1 MTTLGAPVSWPWNI
15 GFVWNQKWMVNHHT
29 PWNVGTFGIYQI
41 YPLFW
46 QNPWIEM
53 VFILSSACR
62 LACRCLSCH
71 SGMQA
76 LSDPLREW
84 GYELRDLRSEEGARS
99 KLGWFFMCLYMYTY
113 IYIYTIVQ
121 ESHPSMKSTPL
132 VLDLFILGPL
142 WRGFKTGGK
151 RWKKDF
157 EKPTK
162 CPGQLIPPILNSDLN
177 H

>member
-62 LACRCLSCH
+62 LACWCLSCH

-113 IYIYTIVQ
+113 IYI
-121 ESHPSMKSTPL
+121 PSFKNHIPAWKA
-132 VLDLFILGPL
+132 PL
-142 WRGFKTGGK
+142 WYWIYLFWVLCGEGLKLGEKDGK
-151 RWKKDF
+151 RTSKNPQNVRVSWY
-157 EKPTK
+157 
-162 CPGQLIPPILNSDLN
+162 PPSWTLT
-177 H
+177 

>member
-113 IYIYTIVQ
+113 IYIYHRSRITSQ
-121 ESHPSMKSTPL
+121 HEKHPFGIGSIYSGSFVERVENWGKKMEKGL
-132 VLDLFILGPL
+132 
-142 WRGFKTGGK
+142 RKTHKMSGSV
-151 RWKKDF
+151 D
-157 EKPTK
+157 T
-162 CPGQLIPPILNSDLN
+162 PILNSDLN